1 MPKNILI
8 IGGGFAGLNLAKGLA
23 NHKQFKVTLID
34 RRNYHLFQP
43 LLYQVATAGL
53 SPADIAVPLRSLLS
67 FASNI
72 SVLLGEVLDIDLNK
86 KEITVQT
93 HDSFKLNYDVVVFA
107 CGASHSYFGNDKWEE
122 NSPGLKTLEQA
133 TEIRRRILMAFE
145 EAERENNIELKKE
158 WLSFVIVGGGPT
170 GVELAGAIGEISRT
184 TLSKDFKNIDPTNTR
199 IILIEAGNRILS
211 AFDHSLSRKA
221 ARDLESLGVQI
232 WTNSKVTEIDSNG
245 VQVGAEFFRA
255 KTVIWAAGVTASKI
269 NQILA
274 RQGATLD
281 SINRVHVDPFLR
293 LMCKQTPLEDCF
305 ILGDQANVQMI
316 PSKQA
321 LPGLCPVAIQQ
332 GQYLS
337 KYLLG
342 INKLPF
348 QYVDKGIMATI
359 GRKKAIA
366 EIGKIK
372 LSGFIAWCAW
382 LFVHI
387 FYLIG
392 FKNRFF
398 VFMQWVWSYITFSR
412 GARLITGKNWKL
424 ND

>member
-1 MPKNILI
+1 
-8 IGGGFAGLNLAKGLA
+8 
-23 NHKQFKVTLID
+23 
-34 RRNYHLFQP
+34 
-43 LLYQVATAGL
+43 
-53 SPADIAVPLRSLLS
+53 
-67 FASNI
+67 
-72 SVLLGEVLDIDLNK
+72 
-86 KEITVQT
+86 
-93 HDSFKLNYDVVVFA
+93 
-107 CGASHSYFGNDKWEE
+107 
-122 NSPGLKTLEQA
+122 
-133 TEIRRRILMAFE
+133 
-145 EAERENNIELKKE
+145 
-158 WLSFVIVGGGPT
+158 
-170 GVELAGAIGEISRT
+170 
-184 TLSKDFKNIDPTNTR
+184 
-199 IILIEAGNRILS
+199 
-211 AFDHSLSRKA
+211 
-221 ARDLESLGVQI
+221 
-232 WTNSKVTEIDSNG
+232 
-245 VQVGAEFFRA
+245 
-255 KTVIWAAGVTASKI
+255 
-269 NQILA
+269 
-274 RQGATLD
+274 
-281 SINRVHVDPFLR
+281 
-293 LMCKQTPLEDCF
+293 
-305 ILGDQANVQMI
+305 MI